1 MRFSVKVPASSAN
14 LGPGFD
20 AIGLALDLWN
30 TVTIDTD
37 GPAGE
42 VTSAGSEAKLLEGAQ
57 NLTVKAMKTLA
68 REYGRTLP
76 GFSLHAETEVP
87 IARGLGSSAAALVAG
102 LVAADHLLDLGLAQE
117 DLFQLAWR
125 IEGHGDNVGAA
136 LYGGAILAVPGVPH
150 ATRLWAGE
158 ERPYTAVVFVPEA
171 TGATWAARAA
181 LPHEVPHADA
191 AHNVATAAG
200 LAVGLLTGDTALIGA
215 GMNDRL
221 HEPYRARL
229 FTHLDAVKDAARG
242 AGAIGAC
249 LSGAGPTVLSLV
261 ARERVAEVIAAVKA
275 EVRALGVPG
284 RVIELAPSAVGATIV
299 PEFASPR

>member
-1 MRFSVKVPASSAN
+1 
-14 LGPGFD
+14 
-20 AIGLALDLWN
+20 
-30 TVTIDTD
+30 
-37 GPAGE
+37 
-42 VTSAGSEAKLLEGAQ
+42 
-57 NLTVKAMKTLA
+57 
-68 REYGRTLP
+68 
-76 GFSLHAETEVP
+76 
-87 IARGLGSSAAALVAG
+87 
-102 LVAADHLLDLGLAQE
+102 
-117 DLFQLAWR
+117 
-125 IEGHGDNVGAA
+125 
-136 LYGGAILAVPGVPH
+136 
-150 ATRLWAGE
+150 
-158 ERPYTAVVFVPEA
+158 
-171 TGATWAARAA
+171 
-181 LPHEVPHADA
+181 
-191 AHNVATAAG
+191 AG